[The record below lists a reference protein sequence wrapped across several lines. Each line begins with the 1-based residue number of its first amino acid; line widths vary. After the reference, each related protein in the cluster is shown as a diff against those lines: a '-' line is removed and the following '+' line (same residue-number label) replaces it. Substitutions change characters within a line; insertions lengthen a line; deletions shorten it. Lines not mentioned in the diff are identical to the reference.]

1 MARLGDCATGHG
13 GRPVSDAPTGD
24 DRHLRPDGVTDDE
37 VAAAGKVSE
46 ALEWVTRARGQ
57 LYDFH
62 QMVGRADLLFGEAA
76 DLLDEAGHG
85 ALADHLRDE
94 VVGRNVLDGRWTF
107 QVVEEFDVLYHDA
120 VVAAEASVRA
130 ELVAGRRHVF
140 ESELKERRR
149 TQGRRNHEA
158 RPQATGDGD
167 A

>member
-1 MARLGDCATGHG
+1 MTD
-13 GRPVSDAPTGD
+13 RPSAD

-37 VAAAGKVSE
+37 VAAAGKAGE
-46 ALEWVTRARGQ
+46 ALEWVARARGC

-76 DLLDEAGHG
+76 DLAEGAGHP
-85 ALADHLRDE
+85 ALAAHLRDD

-107 QVVEEFDVLYHDA
+107 QVVEEFDVTYHDA
-120 VVAAEASVRA
+120 VVAAEARVRD

-149 TQGRRNHEA
+149 TQGRADHEA
-158 RPQATGDGD
+158 RPDGAGGED
-167 A
+167 RGA